1 MKKLILLCGLLCL
14 ASFLYA
20 QDVVISG
27 TVTDEAGDGLP
38 GVNVVKKGTS
48 IGTIT
53 DVNGSYQLQIAEPEN
68 SVLVFSSV
76 GFQSQELAIGTK
88 SSIDIVL
95 TSDITQLDE
104 IVVSAFG
111 LEREAK
117 SIAYARQSVDT
128 ETMTEA
134 RASNFINSL
143 AGKAAGVQVVN
154 SSTPTGTSRVVI
166 RGLTSVTGNNAPLY
180 VVDGIPLGDEQ
191 GDASVSVWNGG
202 DDIDYGSPISQLN
215 PDDIENI
222 EVLKG
227 PNAAALYGSRASNGV
242 VLVTTKKGTRKDGV
256 GVSFNSNTQFTT
268 NSEYPYYQYVY
279 GSGNNGRLVSNQ
291 NQIDAETG
299 LPTVGSYDR
308 TYGAPMLGQRVMGYN
323 GQPMDYVPNLDNVK
337 ELYQTGLM
345 LTNGIAV
352 EKAYD
357 GGSFRLGYTYTASE
371 YTIKNMEKQNRH
383 NLSYRGVQNINKAL
397 RVDASLL
404 YTNDKVENR
413 LYKNGSNR
421 NPANNYMYMKPDMSQ
436 ENLTPYKDENG
447 EAFKYRGPFNN
458 PQWNLYENSNFDQ
471 SNRLIGSVA
480 LNWEILEGLSLRGK
494 AMGDVN
500 IVEGDE
506 FNNMGAAYDADGYY
520 RTFNHNRQNWNY
532 EALLTYD
539 KTFNDI
545 SLVAIAGANRWDL
558 RSTRSETRIASLLI
572 PGVKSVANSNTTPD
586 VRQAAYDKTI
596 NSVFGSISAGY
607 KGIIYLDATARN
619 DWSSTLPVENNSYFY
634 PSIGTS
640 FIFSELL
647 PSSSTFSFGKAR
659 VSFAQVG
666 NDTDPYSVLTT
677 YGYGGSYNNTSWL
690 ALQTTR
696 NNPTLRPEMTSSWE
710 YGLEL
715 SFLGSRVTL
724 NGTYYN
730 SSTID
735 QIIPAQ
741 TSSATGFQ
749 SQIFNAGEIQ
759 SKGWEAFVSARA
771 IDKEFKWDIMLNL
784 SQNESMVVALVPG
797 VDRLLLR
804 DWFNVKVW
812 AEVGKPLGEIR
823 GDTKVLDPETGVR
836 LVKSNG
842 RNIWQPDQILGNAQP
857 KLLGGLNNRFDYKGF
872 SLSFL
877 FDFKYGGDV
886 YSATMLKA
894 MNFGMR
900 GETYAGRDE
909 YFFSNVILGE
919 SGNELKGI
927 GLYGNDYL
935 DAERVKGRQY
945 ENASIGVKDE
955 NGEWVAQ
962 RDAEGNVIYAD
973 KIWTNPQ
980 QINYDPIRDQELIT
994 YDASFV
1000 KFRELVFGYNFPTTW
1015 LVKTPLQTA
1024 RVSFVGR
1031 NLWTVYRN
1039 TPQGIDPESN
1049 TTSGN
1054 GQGIEFATFLPT
1066 RTLGFNINLTF

>member
-1 MKKLILLCGLLCL
+1 MKKLILLSSLLCL
-14 ASFLYA
+14 HAFLYA
-20 QDVVISG
+20 QGVVVTG
-27 TVTDEAGDGLP
+27 TVTDEAGESLP
-38 GVNVVKKGTS
+38 GVNVVKQGTTV
-48 IGTIT
+48 GTIT
-53 DVNGSYQLQIAEPEN
+53 DLNGSYQLQIEDSQNAT
-68 SVLVFSSV
+68 LVFSSV
-76 GFQSQELAIGTK
+76 GFISQEISVGTK

-95 TSDITQLDE
+95 SSDITQLEE

-117 SIAYARQSVDT
+117 SVAYARQAVDT

-134 RASNFINSL
+134 RTSNFINSL
-143 AGKAAGVQVVN
+143 SGKAAGVQVVN
-154 SSTPTGTSRVVI
+154 SSTPTGSSRVVI

-180 VVDGIPLGDEQ
+180 VVDGIPLGDAQ
-191 GDASVSVWNGG
+191 GDASVSVWNSG

-242 VLVTTKKGTRKDGV
+242 VLITTKKGAKKNGI
-256 GVSFNSNTQFTT
+256 GVSVNSNTQFTS

-279 GSGNNGRLVSNQ
+279 GSGNNGRLISNQ
-291 NQIDAETG
+291 NQFDSETG
-299 LPTVGSYDR
+299 LPAVGSYDR
-308 TYGAPMLGQRVMGYN
+308 SYGAPMLGQQVMGYN
-323 GQPMDYVPNLDNVK
+323 GLPMDYVPNLDNVK
-337 ELYQTGLM
+337 ELYQTGVM
-345 LTNGIAV
+345 LTNGVAV
-352 EKAYD
+352 DKAYQ
-357 GGSFRLGYTYTASE
+357 GGSFRLGYTYTTSE
-371 YTIKNMEKQNRH
+371 FTIANMEKQKRH
-383 NLSYRGVQNINKAL
+383 NLSYRGTQEISNAL
-397 RVDASLL
+397 KLDASIL
-404 YTNDKVENR
+404 YTNDNVENR
-413 LYKNGSNR
+413 LYRNGSER
-421 NPANNYMYMKPDMSQ
+421 NPANNYMYMKPDMSM
-436 ENLTPYKDENG
+436 ENLSPYKMENG
-447 EAFKYRGPFNN
+447 EAFRYRGPFNN
-458 PQWNLYENSNFDQ
+458 PLWNLYENSNFDN
-471 SNRLIGSVA
+471 SNRIIGSVA

-500 IVEGDE
+500 LLEGEE

-520 RTFNHNRQNWNY
+520 RTFNRNLQNWNY
-532 EALLTYD
+532 EALLNYN
-539 KTFNDI
+539 KTFDKI
-545 SLVAIAGANRWDL
+545 SVTAIAGANKWDL
-558 RSTRSETRIASLLI
+558 RSTGSETRIQSLLV
-572 PGVKSVANSNTTPD
+572 PGVKSVSNSNTVPE
-586 VRQAAYDKTI
+586 VRQSARNKTV
-596 NSVFGSISAGY
+596 NSVFGSLSVGFN
-607 KGIIYLDATARN
+607 GTIYLDATARN
-619 DWSSTLPVENNSYFY
+619 DWSSTLPADNNSYFY

-647 PSSSTFSFGKAR
+647 PSSNLFSFGKAR
-659 VSFAQVG
+659 VSYAQVG
-666 NDTDPYSVLTT
+666 NDTDPYRVLTT
-677 YGYGGSYNNTSWL
+677 YGYGGNYNNTAWL
-690 ALQTTR
+690 ALQGTR
-696 NNPTLRPEMTSSWE
+696 NNPTLRPELTSSWE
-710 YGLEL
+710 YGIEL
-715 SFLGSRVTL
+715 NFLSNRISL

-759 SKGWEAFVSARA
+759 SKGWEMFLSAKA

-784 SQNESMVVALVPG
+784 AQNESMVVELVPG

-804 DWFNVKVW
+804 EWFNVKVW

-823 GDTKVLDPETGVR
+823 GDTKVIDEETGYR
-836 LVKSNG
+836 LVQANG
-842 RNIWQPDQILGNAQP
+842 RNIWQPDQVLGNAQP
-857 KLLGGLNNRFDYKGF
+857 KLIGGLNNRFQYKGF
-872 SLSFL
+872 SMSFL

-900 GETYAGRDE
+900 GETYEGRDE

-919 SGNELKGI
+919 SGQELRGN
-927 GLYGNDYL
+927 GLFGNDYA
-935 DAERVKGRQY
+935 DAERPKGRQY
-945 ENASIGVKDE
+945 ENAALGEKDE
-955 NGEWVAQ
+955 NGEWVAK
-962 RDAEGNVIYAD
+962 RDEDGNVMLAGNL
-973 KIWTNPQ
+973 WTNPQ

-1000 KFRELVFGYNFPTTW
+1000 KFRELVFGYNFPNQW
-1015 LVKTPLQTA
+1015 LDKTPLQTA

-1031 NLWTVYRN
+1031 NLLVVYKN

-1054 GQGIEFATFLPT
+1054 GQGIEYASFLPT